1 MKLKELVLT
10 AALTALAGLGSPQ
23 ASAAPADLADV
34 PLVSGVSKVV
44 PPNIYF
50 ILDDSTSMNWE
61 FMPDAAW
68 GNGSQE
74 CFKNFGYNQ
83 IYYNPNVTYVPPK
96 RADGTDF
103 PNSTF
108 TAAWRNGFDA
118 SEGTI
123 NLSSQFRAYYTG
135 DGRSSAAGG
144 GPGSNDAAQAA
155 YYHRYNANP
164 ANPPSTCANNNAYS
178 KVTVGAAERQ
188 NFANWYSYYRTR
200 MLTMKSAAG
209 RAFTTVNDTFRVG
222 FVTINERNPSN
233 ASTRFLK
240 LDTFQ
245 GAHRNTWYSRLYDG
259 GCPSGDTCYTPLRG
273 ALSRAG
279 QYYAG
284 KIAGLDGAD
293 DPIQYSCQQNFSI
306 LTTDGYWN
314 TSGETAAHGP
324 KMEDNATNVGDQ
336 DGVAGTVRPYLD
348 AGQYTNSL
356 ADVAMYYYKT
366 DLRPAAPQGVN
377 AAPDTTGGLLDDGVT
392 QLDVTTNNVPV
403 AGSDT
408 ANHQH
413 MTTFTLGLG
422 VSGQL
427 VYADNYLAG
436 GSADYNAILQ
446 GTKNWP
452 NPQTGSNASTVVTR
466 VDDLWHAAVNGRGQY
481 LSAESPDALVSALT
495 RTLAAISVKTASA
508 SAAATSSLEPV
519 AGDNYAY
526 VAQYTTGQWHGDLQA
541 REIDLVTGA
550 LSPDVEWSARQE
562 LDARVDDVSD
572 TRRIFTF
579 DGAAADN
586 LKEFTSD
593 NLAAEIAANYFKP
606 DGSNPDGALTQ
617 FGTWNA
623 AQVAAATDEAM
634 INFIRGQSGNED
646 DDGSGIFRDRT
657 HALGDVVN
665 TAPVYVGKPKFRYGD
680 AGYAAFANSM
690 ATRDPVVYVG
700 ANDGMLHAFDGETGE
715 ELWAYIPSVVIPK
728 LYKLADAGYGNNHQ
742 FFVDG
747 PITVGDA
754 FDTGD
759 DEWKTVLVGGLGRGA
774 RAVYALDVTD
784 PDDPK
789 ALWEF
794 GVAQDNDI
802 GYSYGNPVLTKRAS
816 DGRWVVAFASGYN
829 NTSSGGDGKGR
840 LYVLDAFTGAKLQE
854 IITSNAV
861 TDPNVS
867 GIAKIN
873 NFVASSLVD
882 NSTQYVYGGD
892 LGGSLWSFDLTAGTS
907 QRLGRTSSVVGDMPI
922 TVRPELARVK
932 DGNGVLHRV
941 VYFGT
946 GRYLGLSDLDPDSPS
961 ATVAQAMFAVK
972 DTRADLGVLTDDAAL
987 LVEQTMDV
995 DDTPR
1000 TISDPQPV
1008 DWAVKNGWY
1017 LYTPVGERMNVD
1029 PRLQLGTFVIVANE
1043 PDEDYCTVG
1052 GVSWLYTVDYKSGA
1066 AVITQHDMAVGQPV
1080 GNSIA
1085 TGLTLIRLP
1094 TNKLIAV
1101 VTQADTTVRAM
1112 DVPAAP
1118 GVAGEARRVG
1128 WSELY

>member
-1 MKLKELVLT
+1 MKLKELALT
-10 AALTALAGLGSPQ
+10 TMLTALAGLSSPQ
-23 ASAAPADLADV
+23 ASAALADLADV

-68 GNGSQE
+68 ANGTRN
-74 CFKNFGYNQ
+74 CFKNFGYNP
-83 IYYNPNVTYVPPK
+83 IYFNPAITYVAPK
-96 RADGTDF
+96 RADGTDY
-103 PNSTF
+103 PNATF
-108 TAAWRNGFDA
+108 TAAWNDGFA
-118 SEGTI
+118 GGATT
-123 NLSSQFRAYYTG
+123 NLSTSFRPYVTG
-135 DGRSSAAGG
+135 DNRNLAAAGG
-144 GPGSNDAAQAA
+144 PG
-155 YYHRYNANP
+155 ANP
-164 ANPPSTCANNNAYS
+164 AAEPAYYYRYTANPDEPPSTCAANNAYT
-178 KVTVGAAERQ
+178 KVVVPAAQRQ
-188 NFANWYSYYRTR
+188 NFANWYSYYRKR

-209 RAFTTVNDTFRVG
+209 RAFATVNDTFRVG
-222 FVTINERNPSN
+222 FVTIREQNPNN

-240 LDTFQ
+240 LGTFQ
-245 GAHRNTWYSRLYDG
+245 GAHRNTWYSRLYGAGCAVGG
-259 GCPSGDTCYTPLRG
+259 GCGTPLRG

-279 QYYAG
+279 QYYTG
-284 KIAGLDGAD
+284 KIAALNGND

-314 TSGETAAHGP
+314 TGSEAATYGP
-324 KMEDNATNVGDQ
+324 LMEDNATNVGDQ
-336 DGVAGTVRPYLD
+336 DGVAGTDRPYLD
-348 AGQYTNSL
+348 AGRYTNSL
-356 ADVAMYYYKT
+356 ADIAMYYYKT
-366 DLRPAAPQGVN
+366 DLRPDVAQGVN
-377 AAPDTTGGLLDDGVT
+377 AVPDTTGGLLDDGVT
-392 QLDVTTNNVPV
+392 QLDVTNNNVPV
-403 AGSDT
+403 AGADN

-427 VYADNYLAG
+427 VYADNYLGG

-452 NPQTGSNASTVVTR
+452 DPQTGSTSNTVVAR

-481 LSAESPDALVSALT
+481 LSAESPDALVAALS
-495 RTLAAISVKTASA
+495 RTLAAISVSTASA

-519 AGDNYAY
+519 AGDNFAY
-526 VAQYTTGQWHGDLQA
+526 VAQYTTGLWHGDLQA

-550 LSPDVEWSARQE
+550 LSADVEWSARTE
-562 LDARVDDVSD
+562 LGSKVDDDSD
-572 TRRIFTF
+572 SRNIYTF

-586 LKEFTSD
+586 LKEFTED
-593 NLAAEIAANYFKP
+593 NLDDEIAAGYFRS
-606 DGSNPDGALTQ
+606 DGTNPAGALTQ
-617 FGTWNA
+617 YGTWDDD
-623 AQVAAATDEAM
+623 QEDAATDGAM
-634 INFIRGQSGNED
+634 IDFIRGQSGNED
-646 DDGSGIFRDRT
+646 DDGNGIFRDRT
-657 HALGDVVN
+657 YALGDIVD
-665 TAPVYVGKPKFRYGD
+665 TAPVYVGRPKFRYGD
-680 AGYAAFANSM
+680 GGYAAFANAM
-690 ATRDPVVYVG
+690 ADRDPVVYVG
-700 ANDGMLHAFDGETGE
+700 ANDGMLHAFDAETGE

-728 LYKLADAGYGNNHQ
+728 LHKLADAGYGNNHE

-759 DEWKTVLVGGLGRGA
+759 DVWKTVLIGGLGRGG
-774 RAVYALDVTD
+774 RAFYALDVTD

-794 GVAQDNDI
+794 GTAQDSDM

-816 DGRWVVAFASGYN
+816 DGRWVVVFASGYN
-829 NTSSGGDGKGR
+829 NSGPGDGKGR

-854 IITSNAV
+854 IVTSNAV

-892 LGGSLWSFDLTAGTS
+892 FGGSLWRFDLTAGSS
-907 QRLGRTSSVVGDMPI
+907 QRLGSTSSVVGDLPI
-922 TVRPELARVK
+922 TVRPELARVR

-972 DTRADLGVLTDDAAL
+972 DTGADLGVLTDDAAL

-995 DDTPR
+995 DDSPR

-1008 DWAVKNGWY
+1008 DWAVNNGWY
-1017 LYTPVGERMNVD
+1017 LNTPVGERMNVD
-1029 PRLQLGTFVIVANE
+1029 PRLQLGTFVIVANQ
-1043 PDEDYCTVG
+1043 PNEDYCTVG
-1052 GVSWLYTVDYKSGA
+1052 GVSWLYTVDYKSGGP
-1066 AVITQHDMAVGQPV
+1066 VVTQRDMAVGEPV

-1112 DVPAAP
+1112 EVPAAP